1 MPNATAVSGPTWT
14 QPLGKPGYPH
24 YPLNVEAP
32 ILAALDR
39 LTPGISPPSGAGP
52 EWLTLTGRHTW
63 PAEDRPRRASL
74 RMLARAAQ
82 LLPEAEDWQE
92 AAEQAVAYDAH
103 LTEDPVLRSLEVA
116 QTWRGIL
123 LRRHSADAWS
133 RWWTALADHPD
144 PPQLT
149 TDALPDVTVAAFT
162 ADLPPHTDPHGHPAP
177 AELTLSRR
185 DTIPGALAILL
196 IGAQRAETLRG
207 KAKTAFLGE
216 TGVYLDPGFV
226 AHRAEAQQSL
236 RALGRQLVEDMLAQ
250 AHRITVRHNQPGP
263 ALATGL
269 PIPPGHLAPPGYPT
283 PPGNAAGNAPAL
295 PSHTP
300 AGASPASP
308 GHAAAWT
315 SPASPAATGASPATA
330 LSAAQP
336 GHSPVDGS
344 PLPPASP
351 ADPHPVALGAYRGRL
366 LPADPTPLPLRLN
379 TLGDLALSHHLFS
392 RTEDDGLGVTPLG
405 ARLLEVSP

>member
-1 MPNATAVSGPTWT
+1 MPNATVPMLDPASGSSVVSGPTWT
-14 QPLGKPGYPH
+14 DPNGTPGYPH

-39 LTPGISPPSGAGP
+39 LTPGISPPSGSGP

-92 AAEQAVAYDAH
+92 AAEQAVAYDTH

-116 QTWRGIL
+116 QTWRGLL
-123 LRRHSADAWS
+123 LRRHSADAWR

-144 PPQLT
+144 PHQLT

-162 ADLPPHTDPHGHPAP
+162 TDLPPHTDPHGHPAP
-177 AELTLSRR
+177 AELTLARQ
-185 DTIPGALAILL
+185 DTIPGALAVLL
-196 IGAQRAETLRG
+196 IGSQRAETLRG
-207 KAKTAFLGE
+207 KAKAAFLGE

-226 AHRAEAQQSL
+226 AHRAESQQSL
-236 RALGRQLVEDMLAQ
+236 RALGRQLVDDMLAQ

-263 ALATGL
+263 ALATG
-269 PIPPGHLAPPGYPT
+269 HPT
-283 PPGNAAGNAPAL
+283 PPGRAPGIAPVSPNPAFAGV
-295 PSHTP
+295 
-300 AGASPASP
+300 
-308 GHAAAWT
+308 
-315 SPASPAATGASPATA
+315 
-330 LSAAQP
+330 SAAQP

-344 PLPPASP
+344 PLPPA
-351 ADPHPVALGAYRGRL
+351 DPHRIPLGTYRGRL